1 MMAAKKK
8 PSLTRAKIL
17 KTLREHEGT
26 LKKFSVKRI
35 GLFGSFAKGRG
46 TTKSDIDFL
55 VEFSEPTYDNFYNL
69 IEYLEKLFG
78 KKVEVLT
85 PDALDSIRVAEVAES
100 IRGSVVYV

>member
-17 KTLREHEGT
+17 KTLREHEDT

-55 VEFSEPTYDNFYNL
+55 VEFNEPTYENFYNL
-69 IEYLEKLFG
+69 IEHLEKLFG
-78 KKVEVLT
+78 RKVEVLT
-85 PDALDSIRVAEVAES
+85 PIALETMRVEEVARD
-100 IRGSVVYV
+100 IRESVVYV